1 MHGWV
6 NAMIVL
12 IPITIDPRIVE
23 GFATNKSVFHKIHLA
38 YKLTL
43 FLQRRRNGRKGYTS
57 IRLDI
62 SKTYDRVE

>member
-1 MHGWV
+1 MMHGWV

-23 GFATNKSVFHKIHLA
+23 GFATNKPVFHKIHLA

-43 FLQRRRNGRKGYTS
+43 FFAEEKKWKKRIYIN
-57 IRLDI
+57 
-62 SKTYDRVE
+62 